1 MNNYENKCCYIVSNQ
16 QKKEILNDLYNQK
29 KILDIKVL
37 TLQEIL
43 NKIEFSY
50 SSKTIYYL
58 INKYNFNYEIALNL
72 LKSMKYIQKKEYG
85 IKKLDYLV
93 KLKQELKDNNLVEE
107 KFNLDKIKQYKIKLY
122 NSKYI
127 DKYYINLLS
136 SYFDIEKVED
146 AIIPSEKD
154 IYKFETK
161 EQEITFVFDKIKEL
175 LENNIDI
182 NRIKLVN
189 CSSNYISLIKRISK
203 YYNIPIT
210 LSNNYSLY
218 SLDSI
223 KLFYQKLKQSKN
235 KEESYEYFKTINED
249 DNLNNQVLNILNN
262 YYFKEE
268 LDEIIIDS
276 IKYELEHTNIKETK
290 YKNCIEVT
298 DLFNCNIDD
307 YVFLINFNEG
317 EMPKAYKD
325 IDYLSDDIKVIL
337 NMDTTVSLNK
347 KLTLHIVDKIN
358 SLRNIIITY
367 KEKDYFN
374 SYLVSPIIYNLKYKI
389 KDEYEY
395 NYNNSLQNN
404 LLNLSIS
411 LDKLI
416 KYGTK
421 DERLNILYSNYK
433 NINYRTYDNT
443 FKGIN
448 KQDLYNYLNNTLTL
462 SYSSIQSY
470 NECAFK
476 YYLKNILKV
485 NDNVDS
491 FKAKI
496 GTIFHE
502 ILSNIYKENYNYTQ
516 EYKNKIKDFSTNKER
531 FLATNLT
538 QELNYVV
545 DTIHEQEK
553 YIELKD
559 VLTEMK
565 IKINI
570 DSNININFI
579 GIIDKLKIKKIDND
593 YFAVVID
600 YKTGSP
606 DTSLKN
612 INYGLNMQL
621 PIYFYLLNRSD
632 KFKNVIPVGM
642 YYQKILS
649 NKLINS
655 KDEEKEKKDFFKLE
669 GYSNSNTEILDKFD
683 KSYNDSQII
692 KSMKTTQ
699 NGFYAYSKIMS
710 SQEFKKLDEIIDN
723 KIHDVI
729 NKINEADFS
738 IDPKKIDKKNISCE
752 FCSYKDICFK
762 QEKDI
767 INLKTTS
774 LKEVL
779 GDEISE

>member
-1 MNNYENKCCYIVSNQ
+1 
-16 QKKEILNDLYNQK
+16 
-29 KILDIKVL
+29 
-37 TLQEIL
+37 
-43 NKIEFSY
+43 
-50 SSKTIYYL
+50 
-58 INKYNFNYEIALNL
+58 
-72 LKSMKYIQKKEYG
+72 
-85 IKKLDYLV
+85 
-93 KLKQELKDNNLVEE
+93 
-107 KFNLDKIKQYKIKLY
+107 
-122 NSKYI
+122 
-127 DKYYINLLS
+127 
-136 SYFDIEKVED
+136 
-146 AIIPSEKD
+146 
-154 IYKFETK
+154 
-161 EQEITFVFDKIKEL
+161 
-175 LENNIDI
+175 
-182 NRIKLVN
+182 
-189 CSSNYISLIKRISK
+189 
-203 YYNIPIT
+203 
-210 LSNNYSLY
+210 
-218 SLDSI
+218 
-223 KLFYQKLKQSKN
+223 
-235 KEESYEYFKTINED
+235 
-249 DNLNNQVLNILNN
+249 
-262 YYFKEE
+262 
-268 LDEIIIDS
+268 
-276 IKYELEHTNIKETK
+276 
-290 YKNCIEVT
+290 
-298 DLFNCNIDD
+298 
-307 YVFLINFNEG
+307 
-317 EMPKAYKD
+317 
-325 IDYLSDDIKVIL
+325 
-337 NMDTTVSLNK
+337 MDTTVYLNK

-389 KDEYEY
+389 NDEYNY

-559 VLTEMK
+559 ELTEMK

-579 GIIDKLKIKKIDND
+579 GIIDKLKIKKLDND

>member
-1 MNNYENKCCYIVSNQ
+1 MLNYENKCCYIVSNRL
-16 QKKEILNDLYNQK
+16 KKEILKDLYKQR

-50 SSKTIYYL
+50 NPKTIYYL
-58 INKYNFNYEIALNL
+58 MNKYNFNYELTLNL
-72 LKSMKYIQKKEYG
+72 LKSMKYIKEKKYE
-85 IKKLDYLV
+85 IEKLDYLV
-93 KLKQELKDNNLVEE
+93 KLKKELKENDLIDET
-107 KFNLDKIKQYKIKLY
+107 LSIDKLKQYKIKLY

-127 DKYYINLLS
+127 DKYYIDLLS
-136 SYFDIEKVED
+136 NYFTIETIEEN
-146 AIIPSEKD
+146 IFPTFKD

-161 EQEITFVFDKIKEL
+161 EQEIIFVFDKIKEL
-175 LENNIDI
+175 LESGIDI
-182 NRIKLVN
+182 NRIKIVN
-189 CSSNYISLIKRISK
+189 YSSNYTALIKRISK
-203 YYNIPIT
+203 YYSIPIT
-210 LSNNYSLY
+210 IPNNFSLY
-218 SLDSI
+218 SLESI
-223 KLFYQKLKQSKN
+223 KVFYQKLKQTRN
-235 KEESYEYFKTINED
+235 KEESYEYFKTTNQDE
-249 DNLNNQVLNILNN
+249 NLNKQILNILNN
-262 YYFKEE
+262 YYFKED
-268 LDEIIIDS
+268 LDDIIIDS

-290 YKNCIEVT
+290 YKNCIEVKS
-298 DLFNCNIDD
+298 LFDCNVDD
-307 YVFLINFNEG
+307 FVFLINFNEG
-317 EMPKAYKD
+317 EIPKNYKD
-325 IDYLSDDIKVIL
+325 IDYLSDDIKNIL

-358 SLRNIIITY
+358 TLKNITITY

-374 SYLVSPIIYNLKYKI
+374 SYLISPIIYNLKYKI
-389 KDEYEY
+389 HNEFNY

-404 LLNLSIS
+404 LLTLSIS

-416 KYGTK
+416 KYGVT
-421 DERLNILYSNYK
+421 DEVLSTLYSNYN
-433 NINYRTYDNT
+433 NISYRTYDNK

-448 KQDLYNYLNNTLTL
+448 RDDLYNYLNNSLTL
-462 SYSSIQSY
+462 AYSSIESY

-476 YYLKNILKV
+476 YYIKNILKI
-485 NDNVDS
+485 NDNIDS
-491 FKAKI
+491 FKSKI

-502 ILSNIYKENYNYTQ
+502 ILSNIYKENYNYTE

-559 VLTEMK
+559 ELTEMK

-570 DSNININFI
+570 DSNIDINFI
-579 GIIDKLKIKKIDND
+579 GIIDKLKFKKIDNN
-593 YFAVVID
+593 YYIVVID

-621 PIYFYLLNRSD
+621 PIYFYLLNKSD

-642 YYQKILS
+642 YYQKILN

-669 GYSNSNTEILDKFD
+669 GYSNSNTEILEKFD
-683 KSYNDSQII
+683 KNYNDSKII

-710 SQEFKKLDEIIDN
+710 NEEFKKLDDIIDN
-723 KIHDVI
+723 KIHEAI
-729 NKINEADFS
+729 NKINNADFS
-738 IDPKKIDKKNISCE
+738 INPKKIDKKNISCE

-767 INLKTTS
+767 INLKPTS

-779 GDEISE
+779 GDENLE